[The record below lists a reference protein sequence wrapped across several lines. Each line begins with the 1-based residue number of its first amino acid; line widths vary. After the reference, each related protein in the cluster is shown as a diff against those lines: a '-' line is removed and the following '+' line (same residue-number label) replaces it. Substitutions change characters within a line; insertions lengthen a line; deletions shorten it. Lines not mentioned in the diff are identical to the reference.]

1 MEQENSV
8 STPHEAPAV
17 RVIPLPYALYES
29 DGLIFGLYDGG
40 QPYQPA
46 LIRWEKL
53 KPVTVVRKDVCNQQ
67 VNVEESGNPLQGAAM
82 KSIDFLKALREAFHH
97 ELSAKT
103 GWGREEVK
111 AAFERAI
118 SNALA
123 QNTTIE

>member
-8 STPHEAPAV
+8 STPDEAPAV

-29 DGLIFGLYDGG
+29 DGLIFGLYHGG

-46 LIRWEKL
+46 VIRWEKL
-53 KPVTVVRKDVCNQQ
+53 KPVTVVRKDVCDQRA
-67 VNVEESGNPLQGAAM
+67 NVEESGNHSQGAAM

-118 SNALA
+118 LNAFA
-123 QNTTIE
+123 QNTSIE